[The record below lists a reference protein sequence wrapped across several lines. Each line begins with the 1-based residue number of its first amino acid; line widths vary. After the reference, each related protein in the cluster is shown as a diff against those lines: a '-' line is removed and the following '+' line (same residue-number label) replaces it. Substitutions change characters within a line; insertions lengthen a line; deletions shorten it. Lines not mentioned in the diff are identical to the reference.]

1 MTVKSIKLRTA
12 CDAILVPQGV
22 PVWLERGTEVT
33 VVQSLGGN
41 VTVNYNGNLLR
52 IAARDAYELGEEN
65 SPLELSLH
73 SDATLEDWVWAC
85 LRTCYDPEIPVNI
98 VDLGLVYDCRITE
111 LASGGMR
118 VDVRM
123 TLTAPGCG
131 MGAVIAEDIK
141 LRLESLKQINVA
153 NIEIVF
159 DPPWCIERMSDAAK
173 LELGLW

>member
-12 CDAILVPQGV
+12 CDAVLVPQGV
-22 PVWLERGTEVT
+22 PVLLESGTEVN

-41 VTVNYNGNLLR
+41 VTVNYNGNLFQ
-52 IAARDAYELGEEN
+52 IAARDAHALGEEY
-65 SPLELSLH
+65 SRPVLSLD
-73 SDATLEDWVWAC
+73 SDATAEDWVWAC
-85 LRTCYDPEIPVNI
+85 LRTCYDPEIPINI
-98 VDLGLVYDCRITE
+98 VDLGLVYDCRLSE
-111 LASGGMR
+111 LVSGGTR

-131 MGAVIAEDIK
+131 MGAVIAEEIK
-141 LRLESLKQINVA
+141 QRLESLEQITVA

-159 DPPWCIERMSDAAK
+159 DPPWCVERMSEAAK